1 MNLSRVKAIVR
12 KDLSEL
18 RANKMALMP
27 MIIVPLVLCVVLP
40 AAVTVLALR
49 LDIAAINGAEL
60 IEQVLPFYSIPAA
73 FDTLARKIL
82 YVFLNYM
89 FLPFFMLIPVMVSS
103 IVAANS
109 VVGEKER
116 KTLETLLYTPVT
128 NREFV
133 TAKQLSAFVPAVLIS
148 VVSFMGYF
156 VIVNGISLA
165 LEGLW
170 LVTSPLW
177 IPTILLVSP
186 AISMLALGVTLMIS
200 MRAKSF
206 MEAQQMSAVVV
217 IPVILLVVVQFAGVF
232 VLSMWLVLAF
242 GAVLAAIDLV
252 IMRRIGPR
260 FEREAILK
268 TL

>member
-18 RANKMALMP
+18 GANKMAVAP

-40 AAVTVLALR
+40 AVVTILVFR
-49 LDIAAINGAEL
+49 LDVAMINGSEL
-60 IEQVLPFYSIPAA
+60 IEQVLPLYRVPAE
-73 FDTLARKIL
+73 FDTTARQIL

-89 FLPFFMLIPVMVSS
+89 FVPFFMLVPVMVSS
-103 IVAANS
+103 IIAANA

-133 TAKQLSAFVPAVLIS
+133 TAKQLAAFLPAV
-148 VVSFMGYF
+148 VVSLAGFVAYF
-156 VIVNGISLA
+156 AVVNGVALA

-170 LVTSPLW
+170 LIRSVLW
-177 IPTILLVSP
+177 IPALLLVSP
-186 AISMLALGVTLMIS
+186 AVSLLALGVTLMIS

-217 IPVILLVVVQFAGVF
+217 IPMILLVVVQFTGVF
-232 VLSMWLVLAF
+232 VLSVWHVIGFGVVL
-242 GAVLAAIDLV
+242 LAADL
-252 IMRRIGPR
+252 ILMNRIGPR

>member
-12 KDLSEL
+12 KDLAEL
-18 RANKMALMP
+18 RANKMAVLP
-27 MIIVPLVLCVVLP
+27 MIIVPVVLCVLVPGAL
-40 AAVTVLALR
+40 AFLALR
-49 LDIAAINGAEL
+49 LDISVINGTEL
-60 IEQVLPFYSIPAA
+60 IEQVLPFYSIPAV
-73 FDTLARKIL
+73 FDTTVRQII

-89 FLPFFMLIPVMVSS
+89 FLPFFMLVPVMVSS
-103 IVAANS
+103 IIAANA

-133 TAKQLSAFVPAVLIS
+133 VAKTLSAFVPAVAVSLIGFAGFFT
-148 VVSFMGYF
+148 V
-156 VIVNGISLA
+156 VNGVSLA
-165 LEGLW
+165 LEGVW
-170 LVTSPLW
+170 LVQSPLW
-177 IPTILLVSP
+177 LPALLLVSP
-186 AISMLALGVTLMIS
+186 AISLLALAVTLMIS

-217 IPVILLVVVQFAGVF
+217 IPVLLLVIAQFTGIFVLSIWHILGFGALLVVADI
-232 VLSMWLVLAF
+232 VLMTK
-242 GAVLAAIDLV
+242 
-252 IMRRIGPR
+252 IGPR